1 MTRGRALAALAL
13 GAALVGAGCSA
24 GGDTESMASAPGTTI
39 LAVPGDSGAESGD
52 VGTDDSAVPTEAEPT
67 DLAGE
72 DVQSLP
78 EGAAPEVLG
87 PIGQTD
93 LEFETEDGA
102 VQIGEAEVPEE
113 VSSSFPVPPDLVVQI
128 SSTSGSD
135 AGFSGVSELSFD
147 DLVEFFN
154 SELPPAGY
162 TISEDQLVAG
172 VVAVYDFDGPD
183 GNGQIA
189 ISSAPSGGRSVLV
202 TFQS

>member
-1 MTRGRALAALAL
+1 MTRGRALAALAI
-13 GAALVGAGCSA
+13 GAVLLGAGCST
-24 GGDTESMASAPGTTI
+24 GGDTESTGSTPKTTLAAAPG
-39 LAVPGDSGAESGD
+39 GSGAESVDGD
-52 VGTDDSAVPTEAEPT
+52 TDESVVPTEAKPT

-87 PIGQTD
+87 PIGQTE
-93 LEFETEDGA
+93 LEFETEDGV
-102 VQIGEAEVPEE
+102 VQIGVAEVPAE
-113 VSSSFPVPPDLVVQI
+113 VSSTFPVPTDLVVQI
-128 SSTSGSD
+128 SSTSGSE

-147 DLVEFFN
+147 ELVDFFN
-154 SELPPAGY
+154 TELPLAGY